1 MSNKLRIG
9 ILQYDV
15 LWHRV
20 TENLK
25 KAEKLI
31 RSLPGPVDLILL
43 PEMFATGFTMEP
55 YTLPDDVHED
65 VETWM
70 KEISMKYN
78 AAMAGTHPFP
88 AAGGF
93 HNRLVFFS
101 VADQIGFH
109 YDKRHL
115 FTMGEEDRHYIRGTE
130 RKVITFRDWK
140 IMPLI
145 CYDLRFPVWS
155 RNDMA
160 YDLLFYSS
168 NWPAGRNDVWEVL
181 LKARAIENQSFV
193 IGINRVGTDGL
204 SVSYI
209 GNSQVISPK
218 GNVIVS
224 LSDEESF
231 LYYELDLKELKEFR
245 KKFPVLNHQD
255 RFKIIV

>member
-1 MSNKLRIG
+1 
-9 ILQYDV
+9 
-15 LWHRV
+15 
-20 TENLK
+20 
-25 KAEKLI
+25 
-31 RSLPGPVDLILL
+31 
-43 PEMFATGFTMEP
+43 
-55 YTLPDDVHED
+55 
-65 VETWM
+65 
-70 KEISMKYN
+70 
-78 AAMAGTHPFP
+78 
-88 AAGGF
+88 
-93 HNRLVFFS
+93 
-101 VADQIGFH
+101 
-109 YDKRHL
+109 
-115 FTMGEEDRHYIRGTE
+115 MGEEDRHYMRGTE

-245 KKFPVLNHQD
+245 KKFPVLNDQD